1 MQVILPVTFRA
12 SLLALLLA
20 FWGGCTS
27 VVAQESAVAQEN
39 SSPLRDINGDSAVN
53 IATFGDSL
61 TFGIGEGIPEGVFL
75 ESLPEGT
82 GPGGY
87 PKRLATLL
95 GVTVGNGGLPGE
107 EFIASGV
114 ERFATSVLSRT
125 SDFVIFLEGSNDAVK
140 RADRGVYARGLQKVI
155 NVARADG
162 REMVLV
168 TIPPPVGVHAALA
181 PFTSAFSTAVRELAA
196 TNDLLLADAERAWI
210 SSCPD
215 LENCRFYS
223 IPEGLHPNN
232 VGYTALAQLLAAT
245 FLGIDIFS
253 PAGASELEAATGLAP
268 GSVVIRPDVSVQGV
282 S

>member
-1 MQVILPVTFRA
+1 MQVILRA
-12 SLLALLLA
+12 FLL
-20 FWGGCTS
+20 
-27 VVAQESAVAQEN
+27 VSAVASCLGCPCVMGQEGGV
-39 SSPLRDINGDSAVN
+39 PLRDINGDSAVT

-61 TFGIGEGIPEGVFL
+61 TFGVGEGIPEGVFL

-87 PKRLATLL
+87 PRRLASLL

-107 EFIASGV
+107 EFVAAGV
-114 ERFATSVLSRT
+114 ERFATSVLSRV

-140 RADRGVYARGLQKVI
+140 RVERGDYARSLQKVI
-155 NVARADG
+155 NVTRASG

-181 PFTSAFSTAVRELAA
+181 PFTTAFSAAVRDLASI
-196 TNDLLLADAERAWI
+196 NDLLLADAERAWI

-232 VGYTALAQLLAAT
+232 VGYTALAQVLAAT

-253 PAGASELEAATGLAP
+253 PSGASELEAATGIAP
-268 GSVVIRPDVSVQGV
+268 GSVVVKPDVSPQGV